1 MPPYPH
7 LEGWR
12 RCRVC
17 LKLQVSFRKRATNLK
32 ALLRNMTY
40 TDKASYGSLPPCN
53 IVHGDSCTNKRV
65 IWKPDFR
72 DPFICVT
79 WLIHTWRDSFIC
91 VTRENHIIMTYASVT
106 WLIHLW
112 HDSFICDMTHS
123 NVTWLIHM
131 WHDAFIRVIYTWH
144 ERNIR
149 VISSSTATHLWHDL
163 FIRDMSHSYVTLL
176 MHTWHDSFIHVT
188 WKKHTR
194 HTIIHINLH
203 VTWLIHTWHGSFV
216 RDMTHT
222 CTFDWC
228 MNDSFMHVRNI
239 RVLP

>member
-65 IWKPDFR
+65 IWKPQTS
-72 DPFICVT
+72 VT
-79 WLIHTWRDSFIC
+79 HSFVWRDSFIRD
-91 VTRENHIIMTYASVT
+91 VTHSYVWHEKIISSWRM
-106 WLIHLW
+106 HLW

-123 NVTWLIHM
+123 YVTWLIQM
-131 WHDAFIRVIYTWH
+131 WHDSFICDMTHSYESYTRDMRETYASYHHPQQPICDMTYSYVTWVIHTWHYSCIRDMTHSYMWH

-149 VISSSTATHLWHDL
+149 VI
-163 FIRDMSHSYVTLL
+163 
-176 MHTWHDSFIHVT
+176 
-188 WKKHTR
+188 
-194 HTIIHINLH
+194 
-203 VTWLIHTWHGSFV
+203 
-216 RDMTHT
+216 
-222 CTFDWC
+222 
-228 MNDSFMHVRNI
+228 
-239 RVLP
+239 P